1 MHHATVYMVH
11 SYFYM
16 AQQKIPVSINAQ
28 EVKLSSL
35 LPNRAYW

>member
-11 SYFYM
+11 SYM

-28 EVKLSSL
+28 EVKLSFL